1 MLARGQTGRGVY
13 GNSLNYLPKFP
24 VNLKLSKM
32 KNWIKS
38 IKQTKFLSH
47 IIIWAWEV
55 QGWQKVFSVSE
66 TQAPST
72 GQTWS
77 SPTWSKAQ
85 PLHPVPAPPLL
96 HSILSTAEVTAHP
109 PGTPYPPL
117 PLRYSQHI
125 LNSPLPLLYTHI
137 LHSGWKGEEEDKR
150 IPSLGTLGNC
160 TYCSQGEPS
169 CEEAWEM

>member
-24 VNLKLSKM
+24 VHLKLSKM

-72 GQTWS
+72 CQAWS
-77 SPTWSKAQ
+77 SPTWSNKAQ
-85 PLHPVPAPPLL
+85 PLHPVPAPSTPALYPLHGWSDSTASG
-96 HSILSTAEVTAHP
+96 HSLSTPTTSIFTAHP
-109 PGTPYPPL
+109 KFTPTTFI
-117 PLRYSQHI
+117 YSHSTFWLEGGRGGQT
-125 LNSPLPLLYTHI
+125 NSLSGNTWI
-137 LHSGWKGEEEDKR
+137 LHIRLTGK
-150 IPSLGTLGNC
+150 T
-160 TYCSQGEPS
+160 
-169 CEEAWEM
+169 